1 MRMAGMKHW
10 FRLMIIAALI
20 TRLIPAPF
28 FGHPWDMYIWLKSG
42 ELGLNQVNIYLLGDP
57 VDYPWGFYAYP
68 PTWLYWLILTTFIG
82 KLYPNLNFHVLMI
95 KLPII
100 ISDILVGILVYGI
113 AARLGFDE
121 KKSLLIMGIWL
132 FNPITYFM
140 SSIWGMFDSIAVLF
154 MLISIKYIID
164 EKYTRSAIAAG
175 IGIAV
180 KILPALILLPT
191 LVHLLKSGKLD
202 LRKFILKIALPA
214 AAVFLII
221 STPFLTTPI
230 EYFNV
235 LFHHTKS
242 VGGFTY
248 WIAAST
254 LVNLSNFWFI
264 PFIAFLIITIYIY
277 RKIRVGLDEDGYI
290 DACAATVAVF
300 LATSPKVNIQYTLTL
315 IPLLLLSKSF
325 WAEKHFK
332 RNFILLIS
340 SAVIWLASSSTIL
353 YGYDLNYLGRLY
365 IMESYELRPEYIIN
379 ILSGIFGGTRFVALS
394 MDFANFKKID
404 LVILN
409 KWNIILTVAIISFG
423 LLCIL
428 PTPSG
433 VKLHNAPIRVGIPE
447 SADSAFI
454 PDSSGSVSQFL
465 KHYNVNYVVLSFSPD
480 LVNTYQGYEPEKDI
494 TRYMRFKTAA
504 NRWKY
509 RDVKWLVDE
518 LHSKGVK
525 VLLGIYLRKEKVRYH
540 YGVHGFAVD
549 WVKDHPEILGFQ
561 DVLLFN
567 STVNINGKHALY
579 ADYFSMKAKSIVRD
593 FGFDGVYLMDWN
605 NWRIKGDKLSYILPL
620 LEKLKSLRCGEIFV
634 EGIDS
639 TNDVNSTL
647 ILVKN
652 ADYVILKTAPW
663 VNRIYYVR
671 TDGVSMDNYQRYLSK
686 VLKNLSDNERERLL
700 YGVYVFDYV
709 DGWFTP
715 AFEAQTEVDAF
726 YRIGVRGGYA
736 IYHSSRYVPY
746 KITIGG

>member
-1 MRMAGMKHW
+1 MHMAGRGRW
-10 FRLMIIAALI
+10 FRLMIIAALVA
-20 TRLIPAPF
+20 RLIPAPF

-68 PTWLYWLILTTFIG
+68 PAWLYWLILTTLIN
-82 KLYPNLNFHVLMI
+82 KLYPNLNLHVLMI

-100 ISDILVGILVYGI
+100 ISDILVGILVYRI

-121 KKSLLIMGIWL
+121 RRSLLIAGIWL
-132 FNPITYFM
+132 FNPITYFI
-140 SSIWGMFDSIAVLF
+140 STIWGMFDSIAVLF
-154 MLISIKYIID
+154 MLISIKYILD
-164 EKYTRSAIAAG
+164 EKYIRSAIAAG
-175 IGIAV
+175 VGIAV

-202 LRKFILKIALPA
+202 LRNFILRIAFPA
-214 AAVFLII
+214 AAVFLVI

-230 EYFNV
+230 EYFNA

-242 VGGFTY
+242 VGQFTY
-248 WIAAST
+248 WIAVST
-254 LVNLSNFWFI
+254 IVNLSNFWYI

-277 RKIRVGLDEDGYI
+277 KKMGIGLNYDRYI
-290 DACAATVAVF
+290 DACAAVVAVF

-325 WAEKHFK
+325 WAQKNFK

-340 SAVIWLASSSTIL
+340 SAVLWLASSSTIL

-365 IMESYELRPEYIIN
+365 IMESYELRPEYVIN
-379 ILSGIFGGTRFVALS
+379 IVSGLFGGTRFVALS
-394 MDFANFKKID
+394 MDFANFKKLD

-409 KWNIILTVAIISFG
+409 KWNIILTVAVVALGF
-423 LLCIL
+423 LCIL

-454 PDSSGSVSQFL
+454 PGSSKSVSQFL

-480 LVNTYQGYEPEKDI
+480 FVNTYRGYEPEKDV
-494 TRYMRFKTAA
+494 TRYMRFKTATG
-504 NRWKY
+504 RWRY
-509 RDVKWLVDE
+509 RNVKWLIDE
-518 LHSKGVK
+518 LHSRGVK
-525 VLLGIYLRKEKVRYH
+525 VLLGIYLKKEKVKYH
-540 YGVHGFAVD
+540 YGVQGFAVD
-549 WVKDHPEILGFQ
+549 WIKNHPEIVGFQ

-567 STVNINGKHALY
+567 STVNIAGKDTLY
-579 ADYFSMKAKSIVRD
+579 ADYFSRRTKLIVKD

-605 NWRIKGDKLSYILPL
+605 NWKITGDKLSYILPL
-620 LEKLKSLRCGEIFV
+620 LDRLRLLKCGEIFV

-647 ILVKN
+647 TLIKN
-652 ADYVILKTAPW
+652 ADYVVLKTAPW
-663 VNRIYYVR
+663 INRIYYIR
-671 TDGVSMDNYQRYLSK
+671 TDDVSISSYQRYLSQT
-686 VLKNLSDNERERLL
+686 LESLSEDEKKHLL
-700 YGVYVFDYV
+700 YGIYVFDFV
-709 DGWFTP
+709 DGWLTP
-715 AFEAQTEVDAF
+715 AFEMQREVNAF
-726 YRIGVRGGYA
+726 HRAGVGGGYA
-736 IYHSSRYVPY
+736 IYYSSRYVPY

>member
-1 MRMAGMKHW
+1 MAGRRRW
-10 FRLMIIAALI
+10 FRLMIIAALVARI
-20 TRLIPAPF
+20 IPAPF

-68 PTWLYWLILTTFIG
+68 PTWLYWLILTTFISR
-82 KLYPNLNFHVLMI
+82 LYPNLNFHVLMI

-100 ISDILVGILVYGI
+100 ISDILVGILAYRI
-113 AARLGFDE
+113 ASRLGFDE
-121 KKSLLIMGIWL
+121 RKSLLIMGIWL

-164 EKYTRSAIAAG
+164 EKYIRSAIAAG

-191 LVHLLKSGKLD
+191 LAHLLKSGKLD
-202 LRKFILKIALPA
+202 FRNFILKIALPA

-230 EYFNV
+230 EYFNA

-248 WIAAST
+248 WIAVST
-254 LVNLSNFWFI
+254 LVNLSNFWYI
-264 PFIAFLIITIYIY
+264 PFIVFLIVTVYIY
-277 RKIRVGLDEDGYI
+277 RKIEIGFDNDKYI

-332 RNFILLIS
+332 RNFMLLIA
-340 SAVIWLASSSTIL
+340 SAVLWFASSSTIL

-379 ILSGIFGGTRFVALS
+379 ILSGMFGGTRFVALS

-409 KWNIILTVAIISFG
+409 KWNILLTVAIVSFG

-454 PDSSGSVSQFL
+454 PGSSGSVSQFL
-465 KHYNVNYVVLSFSPD
+465 KHYDVNYVVLSFSPD
-480 LVNTYQGYEPEKDI
+480 FVNTYQGYEPEKDA

-509 RDVKWLVDE
+509 RDVKWLIDE

-525 VLLGIYLRKEKVRYH
+525 VLLGVYLRKEKVKYH
-540 YGVHGFAVD
+540 YGVQGFAVD
-549 WVKDHPEILGFQ
+549 WVKSHPEILGFQ

-567 STVNINGKHALY
+567 STLNINGKNILY
-579 ADYFSMKAKSIVRD
+579 ADYFSMKVKSLISD

-605 NWRIKGDKLSYILPL
+605 NWKIKGDKLSYILPL
-620 LEKLKSLRCGEIFV
+620 LENLKSSRCGEIFV
-634 EGIDS
+634 EGVDS

-647 ILVKN
+647 TLVKN

-671 TDGVSMDNYQRYLSK
+671 TDEVSIKSYQRYLSE
-686 VLKNLSDNERERLL
+686 VLEKLSVDEKRRLL
-700 YGVYVFDYV
+700 YGIYVFDYV

-715 AFEAQTEVDAF
+715 AFEAQREVNAF
-726 YRIGVRGGYA
+726 YQIGVRSGYA
-736 IYHSSRYVPY
+736 IYHSSRYIPY
-746 KITIGG
+746 KMTVGG

>member
-1 MRMAGMKHW
+1 MRMAGRGRW
-10 FRLMIIAALI
+10 FRLMIIVALI
-20 TRLIPAPF
+20 ARLIPAPF

-42 ELGLNQVNIYLLGDP
+42 ELGLDQVNIYLLGDP

-68 PTWLYWLILTTFIG
+68 PAWLYWLILTTLINR
-82 KLYPNLNFHVLMI
+82 LYPNLNLHVFLI

-100 ISDILVGILVYGI
+100 VSDILVGILVYRI

-121 KKSLLIMGIWL
+121 RRSLLIAGIWL
-132 FNPITYFM
+132 FNPITYFI
-140 SSIWGMFDSIAVLF
+140 STIWGMFDSIAVLF
-154 MLISIKYIID
+154 MLISIKYILD
-164 EKYTRSAIAAG
+164 EKYIRSAIAAG
-175 IGIAV
+175 VGIAV

-202 LRKFILKIALPA
+202 LKNFILRIAFPA

-230 EYFNV
+230 EYFNA

-242 VGGFTY
+242 VGQFTY
-248 WIAAST
+248 WIAVST
-254 LVNLSNFWFI
+254 IVNLSNFWYI

-277 RKIRVGLDEDGYI
+277 KKMGIGLNHDRYI
-290 DACAATVAVF
+290 DACAAVVAVF

-325 WAEKHFK
+325 WAQKNFK

-340 SAVIWLASSSTIL
+340 SAVLWLASSSTIL

-379 ILSGIFGGTRFVALS
+379 IVSGLFGGTRFVALS
-394 MDFANFKKID
+394 MDFANFKKLD

-409 KWNIILTVAIISFG
+409 KWNIILTAVIVAFG

-454 PDSSGSVSQFL
+454 PGSGGSVSQFL

-480 LVNTYQGYEPEKDI
+480 FVNTYQGYEPEKDI
-494 TRYMRFKTAA
+494 TRYMRFKTATG
-504 NRWKY
+504 RWRY
-509 RDVKWLVDE
+509 RDVKWLIDE
-518 LHSKGVK
+518 LHSRGVK
-525 VLLGIYLRKEKVRYH
+525 VLLGIYLRKEKVKYH
-540 YGVHGFAVD
+540 YGVQGFAVD
-549 WVKDHPEILGFQ
+549 WIKNHPEILGFQ

-567 STVNINGKHALY
+567 STVNMAGKDTLY
-579 ADYFSMKAKSIVRD
+579 ADYFSRRTKLIIKD

-605 NWRIKGDKLSYILPL
+605 NWKITGDKLSYILPL
-620 LEKLKSLRCGEIFV
+620 LDRLRLLKCGEIFV

-639 TNDVNSTL
+639 TNDVSSTL
-647 ILVKN
+647 TLIKN
-652 ADYVILKTAPW
+652 SDYVVLKTAPW
-663 VNRIYYVR
+663 INRIYYIR
-671 TDGVSMDNYQRYLSK
+671 TDDVSISSYQRYLSQT
-686 VLKNLSDNERERLL
+686 LESLSEDEKKHLL
-700 YGVYVFDYV
+700 YGIYVFDFV
-709 DGWFTP
+709 DGWLTP
-715 AFEAQTEVDAF
+715 AFEMQREVNAF
-726 YRIGVRGGYA
+726 NRAGVEGGYA
-736 IYHSSRYVPY
+736 IYYSSRYVPY